1 MGGSALFYLCLALG
15 LASAASDSSGVS
27 DAVEPPR
34 LVGPPLDLRIPA
46 QSGLDAVQVKIILT
60 INKRGEVVEV
70 QDLPLAS
77 THYDWLLARLLS
89 LTFIPAAQ
97 TGEALAVRVPLQLE
111 LESSRIPKAQVV
123 WQVFEEGS
131 SRRLR
136 DVSVRVYSG
145 ELEIASAT
153 TGEDGRVEMALE
165 AFDSLQV
172 VVESDGYLAL
182 VSSFEAAAQASLA
195 FDIMLLP
202 ESAFGGIG
210 KLYEANVSAQAPALF

>member
-1 MGGSALFYLCLALG
+1 MAPRASLKLDVYTGGTDRRGSSG
-15 LASAASDSSGVS
+15 EGAASVRAG
-27 DAVEPPR
+27 
-34 LVGPPLDLRIPA
+34 
-46 QSGLDAVQVKIILT
+46 IIANT
-60 INKRGEVVEV
+60 
-70 QDLPLAS
+70 
-77 THYDWLLARLLS
+77 
-89 LTFIPAAQ
+89 
-97 TGEALAVRVPLQLE
+97 
-111 LESSRIPKAQVV
+111 KAQVV